1 MVSKSKSE
9 DTKMAITNALGRRVI
24 FFCQSD
30 SLFEFA
36 DYFKCIVYIG
46 PTDSVKF
53 KVMSK

>member
-1 MVSKSKSE
+1 MVSKSE
-9 DTKMAITNALGRRVI
+9 DTEMAITNALGSRVI

-53 KVMSK
+53 KVMPK